1 MCWAWWYLRAPPR
14 WRRGVETCLC
24 FPFRNHHFSKIDSTS
39 HCMAGRVRCLY
50 RGARAGCMRG
60 QLHQGKSEQLRWMIA
75 CCVRH
80 SAPHLLG
87 DAVSEEDQWVDA
99 VLKWR
104 LQLQATYWWSRGAGF
119 AVRRLVY
126 LLLFFSGFAKLTH
139 KLALR
144 WVESRSQCGLN
155 KFLLMPLFWIVLH
168 LFDCSGGWIPEIDSR
183 CRWKY
188 ISCFRAPSIGP
199 AQLSFVKKKSLDSNI
214 CSTWY
219 FSRLQGPKG

>member
-14 WRRGVETCLC
+14 WRRGAETCLC

-50 RGARAGCMRG
+50 RRAGVGCMRG

-104 LQLQATYWWSRGAGF
+104 LQLQATYWWSCGAGF

-126 LLLFFSGFAKLTH
+126 LILFFLASQNWLTN
-139 KLALR
+139 LPWDEWRAAAYAAWINSSWCLCFESSYTSLTVLE
-144 WVESRSQCGLN
+144 VEYL
-155 KFLLMPLFWIVLH
+155 K
-168 LFDCSGGWIPEIDSR
+168 
-183 CRWKY
+183 
-188 ISCFRAPSIGP
+188 
-199 AQLSFVKKKSLDSNI
+199 
-214 CSTWY
+214 
-219 FSRLQGPKG
+219 